1 MNHTYIYRLCLAL
14 FLAISMA
21 GCVQERVEDTDEGD
35 LLQFT
40 VSVVDPQSPRA
51 ASLRS
56 LRATTTEDGNKY
68 DPSLNENK
76 ITNMHLF
83 LYDGETQVEYFS
95 TTNGDLKI
103 DNPEALTVTVK
114 ARVNRVGDSTPL
126 QGKVCDLY
134 VVANYPEGGVDLKNI
149 PLAQLKKVV
158 ISTQQIAD
166 QKTTGANPQPQP
178 FFLMDGH
185 VRTDQM
191 SWSGTKHVHKV
202 PGTVELR
209 RAAAKIR
216 LMIDNIDLGSDFE
229 MQGVSVALVNATAQT
244 TLLDGTPAQT
254 LGVTAFSRFSTGV
267 RPEDFQKMEQRKFTL
282 PGAAEK
288 NYYVRP
294 VPFYTYE
301 NDWSKNGDA
310 RTRLVV
316 KLDVKVLSAG
326 ANQGTIKSF
335 YYSVPVNY
343 LLSNSNMTQEQKEGL
358 DKVKRNH
365 LYQIICN
372 ITKIGELD
380 PGIPTPLD
388 AAFSIENWDQD
399 EVIDGNI
406 AKAHYL
412 VVKEKTPE
420 MPNQSTRLIEFE
432 SDMPLDQAVFDQFT
446 AEFSAYNFKGDEVK
460 ISGGQNYYYNGQ
472 LIEKR
477 RYFENIKIKVVERD
491 GKKYLEVTNPV
502 PNNFVPWTI
511 RFTAQQKLPEYE
523 LSAGAKPLFEDVV
536 VTQYPP
542 IYVTAEKS
550 QGNTLY
556 WYSPFGSWND
566 GGIDEY
572 GHTKAGH
579 QTNGTL
585 YKVHVLVPEADQIIG
600 DPTGGDP
607 NGKTG
612 RGEELNKLIS
622 PEFVIASQW
631 GMTNSRTQQ
640 YGSNSHSGETN
651 STGWYRG
658 NIGQN
663 TIWNAIHVVD
673 EYWDRW
679 SRLNWRYKDY
689 WDAESRCERYWEDK
703 YGPSKMKN
711 AYYIEENSYSTR
723 DYNLPLVTVI
733 GSWRIPSVAELKL
746 IVRIQS
752 DTHSAVKSLLWG
764 QYYWAAKTN
773 TAVWFNNPHVDSW
786 KWGTEF
792 NRPSGDGAPVRAI
805 FDTYN
810 K

>member
-1 MNHTYIYRLCLAL
+1 
-14 FLAISMA
+14 MA

-83 LYDGETQVEYFS
+83 LYQGETQVEYFS
-95 TTNGDLKI
+95 TTNGDLKVE
-103 DNPEALTVTVK
+103 NPGDLTATVK

-126 QGKVCDLY
+126 QGQVCDLY
-134 VVANYPEGGVDLKNI
+134 VVANYPEDGADLKNI
-149 PLAQLKKVV
+149 PLAQLKQVV

-178 FFLMDGH
+178 FFLMDGY

-216 LMIDNIDLGSDFE
+216 LMIDKIDLGQDFGL
-229 MQGVSVALVNATAQT
+229 QSVSVALVNATAQT

-254 LGVTAFSRFSTGV
+254 LGATTPAFSRFSTGV
-267 RPEDFQKMEQRKFTL
+267 RPEDFQKMERRSFTL
-282 PGAAEK
+282 PEQTEK
-288 NYYVRP
+288 EYYVRP
-294 VPFYTYE
+294 IPFYTYE

-316 KLDVKVLSAG
+316 KLDVKILNGVS
-326 ANQGTIKSF
+326 QGIVKSF
-335 YYSVPVNY
+335 YYSIPVNY
-343 LLSNSNMTQEQKEGL
+343 LASNSGMTDEQKKGL

-365 LYQIICN
+365 LYQIVCN
-372 ITKIGELD
+372 ITKLGELD

-388 AAFSIENWDQD
+388 AAFSIERWDQD
-399 EVIDGNI
+399 DIIDGNI

-420 MPNQSTRLIEFE
+420 MPNQDTRFIEFE
-432 SDMPLDQAVFDQFT
+432 SDMPLDQAVLDQFT
-446 AEFSAYNFKGDEVK
+446 AEFSAYNYKGDEEKV
-460 ISGGQNYYYNGQ
+460 SGGKHFYYSGR
-472 LIEKR
+472 LIENR
-477 RYFENIKIKVVERD
+477 RYFENIKIEVVEKD
-491 GKKYLEVTNPV
+491 GKKYLKVTNPV
-502 PNNFVPWTI
+502 PNNYVPWKI
-511 RFTAQQKLPEYE
+511 KFTAKQKLPDYE
-523 LSAGAKPLFEDVV
+523 VAAGGQPLFEEVV

-550 QGNTLY
+550 RGNTLY
-556 WYSPFGSWND
+556 WYSSFGAWSEN
-566 GGIDEY
+566 GIDEH
-572 GHTKAGH
+572 GDPKAGH
-579 QTNGTL
+579 QANGTL
-585 YKVHVLVPEADQIIG
+585 YKVHVLVPKAGQIVG
-600 DPTGGDP
+600 DPTGGDSR
-607 NGKTG
+607 GRTG
-612 RGEELNKLIS
+612 RDEELNKLIS

-631 GMTNSRTQQ
+631 GMTQSDASQ
-640 YGSNSHSGETN
+640 YASGSPKGWRITN
-651 STGWYRG
+651 V
-658 NIGQN
+658 GQN
-663 TIWNAIHVVD
+663 TIREAIGVND
-673 EYWDRW
+673 DYYGYAYQWW
-679 SRLNWRYKDY
+679 GSSFTKGNQNLRYRDY

-703 YGPSKMKN
+703 YGPSKTKN
-711 AYYIEENSYSTR
+711 AFYLQKSYLGEDIGQFKTK
-723 DYNLPLVTVI
+723 DYGLPLVTVI
-733 GSWRIPSVAELKL
+733 GHWRIPSVAELQL
-746 IVRIQS
+746 IVQIQS
-752 DTHSAVKSLLWG
+752 DKHSAVKSLLWG
-764 QYYWAAKTN
+764 QIYWAAKSD
-773 TAVWFNNPHVDSW
+773 TAVWFNNPNVDEW
-786 KWGTEF
+786 KWGKAFEY
-792 NRPSGDGAPVRAI
+792 RSGIIDPRYTGAPVRPI

>member
-1 MNHTYIYRLCLAL
+1 MNHTYIERLCLAL

-21 GCVQERVEDTDEGD
+21 GCVQERVKDTDEGD

-103 DNPEALTVTVK
+103 DNPEALTATVK

-126 QGKVCDLY
+126 QGKVCELY
-134 VVANYPEGGVDLKNI
+134 VVANYPDTGETLKGKT
-149 PLAQLKKVV
+149 LQELKKVV

-166 QKTTGANPQPQP
+166 QKSTVTPHPQPQPQP

-372 ITKIGELD
+372 ITKVGELD

-432 SDMPLDQAVFDQFT
+432 SDMPLDQSVFDQFR
-446 AEFSAYNFKGDEVK
+446 AEFSAYNYKGDEVK
-460 ISGGQNYYYNGQ
+460 ISGDKNYYYSGS

-511 RFTAQQKLPEYE
+511 RFTAQQMLPQYE
-523 LSAGAKPLFEDVV
+523 LSAGAKPLYEDVV

-550 QGNTLY
+550 RGNTLY
-556 WYSPFGSWND
+556 WYSPFGSYNS
-566 GGIDEY
+566 GGIDEN
-572 GHTKAGH
+572 GKPKAGH

-585 YKVHVLVPEADQIIG
+585 YKVHVLVPESGQIVG
-600 DPTGGDP
+600 DPTGGDSR
-607 NGKTG
+607 GRTG
-612 RGEELNKLIS
+612 RDEELNKLIS

-631 GMTNSRTQQ
+631 GMTNEGTHQ
-640 YGSNSHSGETN
+640 YSSNSG
-651 STGWYRG
+651 G
-658 NIGQN
+658 NAPKWQRDEIGRY
-663 TIWNAIHVVD
+663 TIWDAIGVND
-673 EYWDRW
+673 DYWDG
-679 SRLNWRYKDY
+679 SRYNWRYKDY

-703 YGPSKMKN
+703 YGPSNTKEAHYDRHSSRTK
-711 AYYIEENSYSTR
+711 S
-723 DYNLPLVTVI
+723 YNLPFVTII
-733 GSWRIPSVAELKL
+733 GYWRIPSVAELQL
-746 IVRIQS
+746 IVKIQS
-752 DTHSAVKSLLWG
+752 NEHSAVKSLLWG
-764 QYYWAAKTN
+764 RRYWAAKEN
-773 TAVWFNNPHVDSW
+773 TAVWFNNPKVDSW
-786 KWGTEF
+786 DWGKAFHRASYE
-792 NRPSGDGAPVRAI
+792 GAPVRAI